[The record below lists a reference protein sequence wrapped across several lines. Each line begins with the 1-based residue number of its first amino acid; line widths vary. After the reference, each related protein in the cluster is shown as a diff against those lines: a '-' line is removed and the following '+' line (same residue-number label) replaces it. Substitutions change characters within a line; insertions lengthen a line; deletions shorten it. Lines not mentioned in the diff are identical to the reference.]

1 MALVD
6 KLAICEKNRYVLLE
20 FIRTILPRTSNIPTT
35 YYLLKKSIEVPQ
47 INKFILCKYCSAEIP
62 IKKVGQTIKKC
73 PTTQCVTNRKGL
85 KSNKL
90 IKIFNSD
97 LQTQIEIILEN
108 YYDSILSYS
117 GGILF

>member
-62 IKKVGQTIKKC
+62 IKKVGQAIKKC

-90 IKIFNSD
+90 IKI
-97 LQTQIEIILEN
+97 LIQTFKLKSKLYWKIIMTQ
-108 YYDSILSYS
+108 
-117 GGILF
+117 F